1 VRQSQIGGLSK
12 GIYTRDRSTLP
23 FGFCAT
29 GVPGPFHFN
38 FLKTMMKTLKH
49 LLSFTLMATVLA
61 ACDSNPAGEHE
72 HGHADIAGLVLEM
85 DGQEVVE
92 VANAQ
97 VTGTI
102 VVQAG
107 EESPDI
113 TVEWRDSDGDHFHD
127 EDLDEDLTLGHVVA
141 NESVATF
148 EHHAGI
154 HGEGAGNTTVEL
166 QLFNVDHVD
175 FRTPPIPIE
184 VNE

>member
-1 VRQSQIGGLSK
+1 
-12 GIYTRDRSTLP
+12 
-23 FGFCAT
+23 
-29 GVPGPFHFN
+29 
-38 FLKTMMKTLKH
+38 MKTLKH
-49 LLSFTLMATVLA
+49 LLLFVLMATVLA
-61 ACDSNPAGEHE
+61 ACDSNPAGEDE
-72 HGHADIAGLVLEM
+72 HSHADIAGLALEM

-97 VTGTI
+97 VTGKI

-127 EDLDEDLTLGHVVA
+127 EDLDEDLTLGHIVA
-141 NESVATF
+141 DESVAAF
-148 EHHAGI
+148 EHHAGDNRWVFHI
-154 HGEGAGNTTVEL
+154 HGEGTGNTTVEL